1 MSNRPVFLN
10 LTQIRFPV
18 TAIVSILHRVSGVA
32 LFFAMPIILYWLC
45 LVTYSEASFAHML
58 VLNQIW
64 WIKTLFFLVLVA
76 IIYHMVAGT
85 RHLYHDF
92 GHNHGLQA
100 SRCSAWA
107 TMLISV
113 VLVLLSAW
121 RLFG

>member
-1 MSNRPVFLN
+1 MSKQPVFLN

-45 LVTYSEASFAHML
+45 LVTYSQESFAHM
-58 VLNQIW
+58 QILSQIL
-64 WIKTLFFLVLVA
+64 WIKTIFFLMLVA
-76 IIYHMVAGT
+76 LIYHMTAGT

-92 GHNHGLQA
+92 SHNHGLQI
-100 SRCSAWA
+100 SRYSAWA
-107 TMLISV
+107 TLGVSVILV
-113 VLVLLSAW
+113 VLTTW